1 MVLGDL
7 DSYMQKNETRPP
19 TYTIYQNKLKMIKDL
34 NISCDT
40 MKVIEENIGSQ
51 VSDTPRSNIFAS
63 ISPRAREI
71 KENNNNNKW
80 DYIKLKSFCMAKE
93 SIIKMRR
100 EPTYKKTYLPMNLW
114 NCV

>member
-1 MVLGDL
+1 MNKRSDTIEVL
-7 DSYMQKNETRPP
+7 
-19 TYTIYQNKLKMIKDL
+19 
-34 NISCDT
+34 
-40 MKVIEENIGSQ
+40 EENIGRKI
-51 VSDTPRSNIFAS
+51 SDILHCNIFTV
-63 ISPRAREI
+63 ISPGTRDI
-71 KENNNNNKW
+71 KERINKW